1 MNHHNGSQTGADPH
15 FPKSLCSVS
24 FFLLCLFAFVLTVR
38 SEVCV
43 MAAMGDCVKMPQ
55 TKKCTG
61 NCKFSFL
68 SS

>member
-1 MNHHNGSQTGADPH
+1 MAVGLFGKCGSAPVYVP
-15 FPKSLCSVS
+15 FL